1 MNNKPIIL
9 VVDDEPGVLEN
20 LTDLLRLSGYEVIGA
35 TNGVEAI
42 LVLEELP
49 PDLIIADIMMPRM
62 SGYQLYL
69 RIRQNPDW
77 MWIPFIFL
85 SAKGEAEDIRFGKE
99 LGTDDYL
106 TKPIEPDDLLAAIRG
121 RLARYEEL
129 ETQHGSHAMQELPGG
144 QYQVGPLLVDLARRQ
159 VMLEDQEVKVS
170 PTEFDILQRLI
181 LAGGGTVPYGDL
193 LGYDDVDLLGDS
205 DAAELLRYHIRNLRQ
220 KLREAGIEEDTVLN
234 VRGVGYRLSTSPSR
248 L

>member
-1 MNNKPIIL
+1 MIHKPAIL

-35 TNGVEAI
+35 TNGAEAI
-42 LVLEELP
+42 QILEKLT

-62 SGYQLYL
+62 NGYQLYL

-99 LGTDDYL
+99 LGSDDYL
-106 TKPIEPDDLLAAIRG
+106 TKPVEPDDLLAAIRG

-129 ETQHGSHAMQELPGG
+129 ESQYSSNAPHVKAAG
-144 QYQVGPLLVDLARRQ
+144 QYQVGPLVVDLSRRQ

-181 LAGGGTVPYGDL
+181 LTDGGIVLYGDL

-220 KLREAGIEEDTVLN
+220 KLREAGIEKDIVLN
-234 VRGVGYRLSTSPSR
+234 VRGVGYRLSISPSR